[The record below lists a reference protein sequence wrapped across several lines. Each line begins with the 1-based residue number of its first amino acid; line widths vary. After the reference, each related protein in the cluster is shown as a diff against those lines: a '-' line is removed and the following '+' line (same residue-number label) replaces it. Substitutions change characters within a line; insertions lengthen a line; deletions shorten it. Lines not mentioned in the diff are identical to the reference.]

1 VLRLLPEFEIEQGRK
16 AMRSRTW
23 VLAGVLG
30 VIAVTGATAAAFS
43 NSRENLAEV
52 VVYKDP
58 NCGCCAKW
66 VDHMRS
72 NGFDVKVE
80 DTGAMAAVKERYGI
94 AMGLRSCHTSV
105 IGDFVFEGHVPADAI
120 QKFLA
125 KPPAGARGLAVPGM
139 PAGSPGM
146 ESAVPQA
153 YDILVFDKD
162 GATKVFE
169 KR

>member
-1 VLRLLPEFEIEQGRK
+1 
-16 AMRSRTW
+16 MRSRAW

-30 VIAVTGATAAAFS
+30 VIAVTGAAAAAF
-43 NSRENLAEV
+43 NDEPANLAEI

-66 VDHMRS
+66 VDHMRK

-80 DTGAMAAVKERYGI
+80 DTGSMAEVKQRFGV
-94 AMGLRSCHTSV
+94 AASHTSCHTSV
-105 IGDFVFEGHVPADAI
+105 LGDYVFEGHIPADAI

-139 PAGSPGM
+139 PPGSPGM
-146 ESAVPQA
+146 ESASPRA
-153 YDILVFDKD
+153 YEILLVNKDGSTSVFD
-162 GATKVFE
+162 
-169 KR
+169 RR

>member
-1 VLRLLPEFEIEQGRK
+1 
-16 AMRSRTW
+16 MRSRVW
-23 VLAGVLG
+23 MFAGVLG
-30 VIAVTGATAAAFS
+30 VIAVTGATAAMFTESPDVAT
-43 NSRENLAEV
+43 EV

-66 VDHMRS
+66 VDHMRR

-80 DTGAMAAVKERYGI
+80 DTGNMAAVKQRFGI
-94 AMGLRSCHTSV
+94 GMGLSSCHTAV
-105 IGDFVFEGHVPADAI
+105 IGDYVFEGHIPADAI

-125 KPPAGARGLAVPGM
+125 KPPADARGLAVPGM

-146 ESAVPQA
+146 ESANPQA
-153 YDILVFDKD
+153 YDILVFDKQ
-162 GATKVFE
+162 GATKVFD

>member
-1 VLRLLPEFEIEQGRK
+1 
-16 AMRSRTW
+16 M
-23 VLAGVLG
+23 LAGVLG
-30 VIAVTGATAAAFS
+30 VIAVTGATAATFAD
-43 NSRENLAEV
+43 SRDDAVEI

-66 VDHMRS
+66 VEHMRK
-72 NGFDVKVE
+72 NGFEVRVE
-80 DTGAMAAVKERYGI
+80 DTGSMAAVKQRFGI
-94 AMGLRSCHTSV
+94 GMGLASCHTSV
-105 IGDFVFEGHVPADAI
+105 IGDYVFEGHVPADAV

-146 ESAVPQA
+146 ESANPQA
-153 YDILVFDKD
+153 YDIILFDRQ
-162 GATKVFE
+162 GAMKVFE